1 MNQKFVDL
9 RSDDVSSGRPDPD
22 APGVE
27 GGAAGTAASQQGP
40 LYRIGHAA
48 ELLGVSVDT
57 VRRWADE
64 GQLAVVRSAGGQRLV
79 RGIDLARVATERSED
94 TGDGRTTTSA
104 RNRFSGLVTRVRAD
118 ELMAQVEIQA
128 GPYRVVSLMTRE
140 AAEDLGL
147 APGVEAVAVV
157 KSTTVVVERPHT

>member
-1 MNQKFVDL
+1 MIEDF
-9 RSDDVSSGRPDPD
+9 SDPSSESPNSGR
-22 APGVE
+22 
-27 GGAAGTAASQQGP
+27 GGAESPGAVPGAPAAQRDP

-64 GQLAVVRSAGGQRLV
+64 GQLAVARTAGGQRLV
-79 RGIDLARVATERSED
+79 NGADLARLATERADSPGE
-94 TGDGRTTTSA
+94 GQSRVSA
-104 RNRFSGLVTRVRAD
+104 RNRFSGLVTRVRTD

-128 GPYRVVSLMTRE
+128 GRWRVVSLMTRE

-157 KSTTVVVERPHT
+157 KSTTVVVERPHA

>member
-1 MNQKFVDL
+1 MIEDFCGP
-9 RSDDVSSGRPDPD
+9 SSEDPSFGRGGPESPGGGSGTP
-22 APGVE
+22 AP
-27 GGAAGTAASQQGP
+27 QRDP

-64 GQLAVVRSAGGQRLV
+64 GQLAVARSAGGQRLV
-79 RGIDLARVATERSED
+79 NGVDLARLATERADSPGE
-94 TGDGRTTTSA
+94 GQSRVSA

-147 APGVEAVAVV
+147 APGMEAVAVV
-157 KSTTVVVERPHT
+157 KATTVVVERPHA

>member
-1 MNQKFVDL
+1 M
-9 RSDDVSSGRPDPD
+9 
-22 APGVE
+22 
-27 GGAAGTAASQQGP
+27 
-40 LYRIGHAA
+40 
-48 ELLGVSVDT
+48 DT

-64 GQLAVVRSAGGQRLV
+64 GRLAVVRSAGGQRLV
-79 RGIDLARVATERSED
+79 HGADLARIATERSED
-94 TGDGRTTTSA
+94 PGDSRATTSA
-104 RNRFSGLVTRVRAD
+104 RNRFGGLVTRVRAD

-157 KSTTVVVERPHT
+157 KSTTVVVERPRS

>member
-1 MNQKFVDL
+1 MIEDFSDL
-9 RSDDVSSGRPDPD
+9 SSDDPNSGR
-22 APGVE
+22 
-27 GGAAGTAASQQGP
+27 GGAESPGGGPGAPAPQRDP

-64 GQLAVVRSAGGQRLV
+64 GQLAVARTGGGQRLV
-79 RGIDLARVATERSED
+79 NGVDLARLATERADSPGE
-94 TGDGRTTTSA
+94 GQSRVSA
-104 RNRFSGLVTRVRAD
+104 RNRFSGLVTRVRTD

-157 KSTTVVVERPHT
+157 KSTTVVVERPRS

>member
-1 MNQKFVDL
+1 MDEVFDDL
-9 RSDDVSSGRPDPD
+9 SSADPEC
-22 APGVE
+22 AGSNAGAA
-27 GGAAGTAASQQGP
+27 GGERDAAGTAASQPAP

-79 RGIDLARVATERSED
+79 RGADLARIATERSEHP
-94 TGDGRTTTSA
+94 GDGRATTSA
-104 RNRFSGLVTRVRAD
+104 RNRFGGLVTRVVTG

-147 APGVEAVAVV
+147 TPGVEAVAVV
-157 KSTTVVVERPHT
+157 KSTTVVVERPRS